1 MEKELKKVRET
12 SEFRLQEVH
21 KDNEK
26 LIKDVKA
33 LQERED
39 IEVIL
44 NKVHARHV
52 FRNIKGAYQL
62 ALLQHVM
69 STIVVNYLEFKNR
82 NTSEFPSENVRA
94 RNVSQKFFLIS

>member
-52 FRNIKGAYQL
+52 FRKYQRCI
-62 ALLQHVM
+62 
-69 STIVVNYLEFKNR
+69 STC
-82 NTSEFPSENVRA
+82 PSTACDEHHCG
-94 RNVSQKFFLIS
+94 